1 MTFTDQDF
9 TRLPFLNIRK
19 PVLSLG
25 PICHLGWAPR
35 ARREKKTPHADGNV
49 ALQSKKKGVL
59 QNTGFFWF
67 IEKQEYFSASTKSN
81 YREVSFFFF
90 LFLGNVNQACTI
102 FVIFSLLHIQSFG
115 TFTPA
120 SSLCLKSPSCCTLPA
135 FSPAAAVQCKPASPD
150 LQATAPTSLQKHEQI
165 NPHRIFMGPGPVL
178 DPFRECEMF
187 WVKYG
192 DAGIGTAG
200 PFYVRGQN
208 TELQAA

>member
-25 PICHLGWAPR
+25 PICHLGWAPW
-35 ARREKKTPHADGNV
+35 ARREKTPHADGNV
-49 ALQSKKKGVL
+49 ALRSKKKKGVL
-59 QNTGFFWF
+59 QNTGFLICWK
-67 IEKQEYFSASTKSN
+67 KQEYFSASTKCN
-81 YREVSFFFF
+81 FREVSFFF

-135 FSPAAAVQCKPASPD
+135 FSPAAAVQSKPASPD
-150 LQATAPTSLQKHEQI
+150 LQATAPTSLRKHEQI

-178 DPFRECEMF
+178 DPFRGCEMF

-192 DAGIGTAG
+192 DSGIGTAG

-208 TELQAA
+208 TEL